1 MSELDTTHVR
11 RLLAQPADSVP
22 GQVTRRLFLQGAL
35 ATGGSLAL
43 LPSAFDSLAAAATP
57 VGPDEGILVVIHMG
71 GGNDGLN
78 FVPPRNDGTY
88 RDLRGNAHRQS
99 AWQMIMHCCNHSTQH
114 RGQLITQMRQLGLEE
129 IPATDLVR
137 FWRLRDA

>member
-88 RDLRGNAHRQS
+88 RDLRGSIAITNPLALRPG
-99 AWQMIMHCCNHSTQH
+99 TQ
-114 RGQLITQMRQLGLEE
+114 LTIPEE
-129 IPATDLVR
+129 TGD
-137 FWRLRDA
+137 